1 MDAAGAG
8 AKIPAAPG
16 GAAEKSAE
24 ERRTACRVRA
34 EEETGASA
42 VMEERYRNIR
52 IRFRVT
58 PEEMAV
64 IERKQAEANIINREA
79 FLRKMVMEGRVLVL
93 NVPELRTISALLGHC
108 SGNLNQLAKRIN
120 STGRYYTGELG
131 EVKEILNDV
140 EKKLRK
146 VIEQLAL
153 INK

>member
-24 ERRTACRVRA
+24 ERRAACRVRA
-34 EEETGASA
+34 EEETGAGA

-52 IRFRVT
+52 VRFRVT

-108 SGNLNQLAKRIN
+108 SGNLNQIAKRIN
-120 STGRYYTGELG
+120 STGRAYEGELF
-131 EVKEILNDV
+131 ETRQELAAV
-140 EKKLRK
+140 EKAVEI
-146 VIEQLAL
+146 VIKQLEQ
-153 INK
+153 INR

>member
-1 MDAAGAG
+1 
-8 AKIPAAPG
+8 
-16 GAAEKSAE
+16 
-24 ERRTACRVRA
+24 
-34 EEETGASA
+34 
-42 VMEERYRNIR
+42 MEERYRNIR

>member
-1 MDAAGAG
+1 MDAAGTG
-8 AKIPAAPG
+8 AEIPTAPG

-24 ERRTACRVRA
+24 KRRAAFRLRA
-34 EEETGASA
+34 EEETGADA

-52 IRFRVT
+52 VRFRVT

-64 IERKQAEANIINREA
+64 IEQKQTEANIINREA

-108 SGNLNQLAKRIN
+108 SGNLNQIAKRVN
-120 STGRYYTGELG
+120 STGRYYVDEL
-131 EVKEILNDV
+131 EEAKNILNDV
-140 EKKLRK
+140 EKKLKK

-153 INK
+153 IIS

>member
-1 MDAAGAG
+1 
-8 AKIPAAPG
+8 
-16 GAAEKSAE
+16 
-24 ERRTACRVRA
+24 
-34 EEETGASA
+34 
-42 VMEERYRNIR
+42 MEERYRNIR

-108 SGNLNQLAKRIN
+108 SGNLNQIAKRIN
-120 STGRYYTGELG
+120 STGRYYMGELR
-131 EVKEILNDV
+131 KSKDILNSV
-140 EKKLRK
+140 EKKLQK

-153 INK
+153 INQ